1 MGRGAVPCRRKD
13 SGRPA
18 RPLGGGGTKLTR
30 HRQARSLAI
39 LNRVCLAASARKSLR
54 ARVVIA
60 IPARPLTTPEQRPN
74 QHTGSWK
81 ASEPRTT
88 RSESTTGSGSG
99 SGSDRTISGG
109 HACGE
114 TQCTQQGSITGIDTG
129 TESNKPEMQH
139 ILQPSGKQASSH
151 TIDSR
156 APLGTKLDISIFTGS
171 RNSIDVNIGSP
182 HLFSEHTAAC
192 FVIQILSINYN
203 S

>member
-60 IPARPLTTPEQRPN
+60 IPARPLTTLEQRPN

-99 SGSDRTISGG
+99 TDRTISGG